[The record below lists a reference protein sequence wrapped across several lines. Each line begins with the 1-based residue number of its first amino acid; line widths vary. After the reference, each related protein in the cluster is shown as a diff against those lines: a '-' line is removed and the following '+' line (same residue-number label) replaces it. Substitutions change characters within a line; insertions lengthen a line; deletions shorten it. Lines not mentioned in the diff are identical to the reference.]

1 MKEYLL
7 AMIGTILI
15 SAVLTSLAADGKTV
29 SIIRNMTKLAC
40 LLVILSPIV
49 KILEE
54 KDLTKNNEISD
65 NYFSETVIQTDS
77 DFIQYYSELRI
88 KSTEIAL
95 QKELFEKY
103 KITSN
108 VSIFWQYE
116 KYDIRITQI
125 KITLKEEQSEVVK
138 QEMWEYLTKNY
149 CSEVLI
155 E

>member
-7 AMIGTILI
+7 AMIGTILV

-95 QKELFEKY
+95 QKELLEKY
-103 KITSN
+103 KINSN

>member
-15 SAVLTSLAADGKTV
+15 SSVLTTLAAEGKTV

-40 LLVILSPIV
+40 LLVILSPVV
-49 KILEE
+49 KILERE
-54 KDLTKNNEISD
+54 NLTKSNENSG
-65 NYFSETVIQTDS
+65 NYFSETVIQTDE

-95 QKELFEKY
+95 QNELLEKY
-103 KITSN
+103 EIPSK
-108 VSIFWQYE
+108 VSIFWE
-116 KYDIRITQI
+116 MEEYDIRIIKI
-125 KITLKEEQSEVVK
+125 KITPEEEQSEVVK
-138 QEMWEYLTKNY
+138 REMWEYLTKNY